1 MSGKLDGKV
10 AIITG
15 SGAGLG
21 RATAILFAKEGA
33 KVVVNVYNTVKDAE
47 HVVSLIKAAGGEAIY
62 VQADVSKAADVQ
74 RMVRT
79 TVDKY
84 GKLDILVNNA
94 AIWEER
100 ALLAELREEDWDR
113 TMDVNVKGTFLGM
126 KYAIPE
132 MLKRGGGV
140 IVNLASTSSFIAEPG
155 FVDYQA
161 SKSAIIMLN
170 RAAALEYAPK
180 NIRIN
185 AIAPG
190 AMKTRMVERAAQKV
204 GQSVDEYSN
213 QWNIPIGRLAE
224 PEEIAKAVLFLA
236 SDDASYVIGSIVL
249 VDGGLTIP

>member
-1 MSGKLDGKV
+1 LSGKLNDKV

-15 SGAGLG
+15 SGVGIG

-33 KVVVNVYNTVKDAE
+33 KVVVNNCETVEDGE
-47 HVVSLIKAAGGEAIY
+47 HVVSLIKAADGEAIY

-94 AIWEER
+94 GIWEEYT
-100 ALLAELREEDWDR
+100 LLAELPEEVWDR

-140 IVNLASTSSFIAEPG
+140 IVNLASTSCFIAERR

-185 AIAPG
+185 VIAPG
-190 AMKTRMVERAAQKV
+190 VIRTRMVYRAAQKA
-204 GQSVDEYSN
+204 GQSLEEYSK
-213 QWNIPIGRLAE
+213 QWSIPIGRLAE
-224 PEEIAKAVLFLA
+224 PEEIAKVALFLA
-236 SDDASYVIGSIVL
+236 SDDASYMIGSIVL
-249 VDGGLTIP
+249 VDGGITIP